1 MKKLEN
7 ISAICFDLDGT
18 IADPFD
24 DLYDAVLG
32 MLRGF
37 NLPEEEPSAIRD
49 WIGDG
54 ADLLIHRVLT
64 RHIDGRV
71 STTVLNQAR
80 ALFLSSY
87 LGKKPPKTRLYPGVL
102 ACLEGLSQRQFPMIC
117 TTDMQTAHANSLL
130 RALGVSHFFTR
141 ILGTDAIAA
150 GKPDPDSIFESAA
163 ILAVPPS
170 ELLVVGD
177 AVNDVH
183 AARAAGSPVV
193 CVDYGYNYGT
203 AIQKTG
209 PDTTLD
215 TLATLPNII
224 CKPSRIKVSGHVLT
238 TPPVLAGPLYGRGS
252 RPGGGAQFR

>member
-1 MKKLEN
+1 MKKLESV
-7 ISAICFDLDGT
+7 SAICFDLDGT
-18 IADPFD
+18 LADPFD
-24 DLYDAVLG
+24 DTYDAVLG
-32 MLRGF
+32 MLRGL
-37 NLPEEEPSAIRD
+37 NLPDEDPSAIRD

-87 LGKKPPKTRLYPGVL
+87 LGRKPPKTRLYPGVL

-130 RALGVSHFFTR
+130 KALGVGHFFTR

-150 GKPDPDSIFESAA
+150 GKPDPDSIYEAAA
-163 ILAVPPS
+163 ILAVSPL
-170 ELLVVGD
+170 ELLVIGD
-177 AVNDVH
+177 AVNDIH
-183 AARAAGSPVV
+183 AARAAGSPVI

-203 AIQKTG
+203 AIQKAR

-215 TLATLPNII
+215 TLAKLPNII
-224 CKPSRIKVSGHVLT
+224 AKPNRFRVSAQGVN
-238 TPPVLAGPLYGRGS
+238 TPPVLVGSLRGRAM